1 MDQQQALSALSAMAN
16 ATRLEIVRLLV
27 PRGNEG
33 LAAGDIATYL
43 GISASALS
51 FHLSALE
58 QAGLIASK
66 KCSRQV
72 FYRADHPRL
81 GAVIGYLLNDCCGA
95 HPEVC
100 TRSQTDAKAPNV

>member
-27 PRGNEG
+27 PTGSDG
-33 LAAGDIATYL
+33 MPAGEIAKGI

-51 FHLSALE
+51 FHLSTLE
-58 QAGLIASK
+58 QAGLLASK
-66 KCSRQV
+66 RCSRQV
-72 FYRADHPRL
+72 IYRADHAQI
-81 GAVIGYLLNDCCGA
+81 GGVIGYLLNDCCGA

-100 TRSQTDAKAPNV
+100 SRTC

>member
-27 PRGNEG
+27 PHGAEG
-33 LAAGDIATYL
+33 LSAGAIAADL

-51 FHLSALE
+51 FHLSTLE
-58 QAGLIASK
+58 QAGILTSK
-66 KCSRQV
+66 KCSWQV
-72 FYRADHPRL
+72 FYSADYTRL
-81 GAVIGYLLNDCCGA
+81 GGVIGYLLNDCCGA

-100 TRSQTDAKAPNV
+100 NCSQPPAP